1 MWEGGGVTVVR
12 RRLDH
17 GDGSGGRTIREEKDV
32 GPRGNPTRTDSGQR
46 QKKEV
51 KQALVVVQI
60 QLFISECALFSALD
74 RAHTQCLA
82 LRGCRL

>member
-1 MWEGGGVTVVR
+1 MTVVR

-32 GPRGNPTRTDSGQR
+32 GPRGNRTRTDSGQT
-46 QKKEV
+46 KKEV